1 MISQKERLSE
11 VAYERIKELILNLEF
26 EPGEYIA
33 EEKISE
39 LLNISRTPIREAF
52 HRLSNDGLVQLTP
65 QKSARV
71 SIFSDKDIQEI
82 GILRFSQDMMSA
94 RLAIYYGS
102 LAGYLSL
109 NPILEKCEAAHNE
122 NNLRDRVKADMEFHM
137 QITKIGGNAHLIR
150 HQENLYH
157 QVYLIQYQLAEKIG
171 FENTTAQIHQHRDIV
186 KALMDHDI
194 DRVFNVVTSHLKEFY
209 MLDPLFI
216 SQFGA

>member
-1 MISQKERLSE
+1 FK
-11 VAYERIKELILNLEF
+11 
-26 EPGEYIA
+26 PGEYIA

-39 LLNISRTPIREAF
+39 LLNFSRTPIREAF

-82 GILRFSQDMMSA
+82 GIVRLSQDMMSA

-109 NPILEKCEAAHNE
+109 NPIIEKCETAHKN

-150 HQENLYH
+150 HQENLFH
-157 QVYLIQYQLAEKIG
+157 QVYLIQYQLAERIG
-171 FENTTAQIHQHRDIV
+171 LENTAVQIHQHRDMV
-186 KALMDHDI
+186 QALMDHDI
-194 DRVFNVVTSHLKEFY
+194 NKACRIIASHLKEFY
-209 MLDPLFI
+209 MLDPLFV
-216 SQFGA
+216 SQFEA